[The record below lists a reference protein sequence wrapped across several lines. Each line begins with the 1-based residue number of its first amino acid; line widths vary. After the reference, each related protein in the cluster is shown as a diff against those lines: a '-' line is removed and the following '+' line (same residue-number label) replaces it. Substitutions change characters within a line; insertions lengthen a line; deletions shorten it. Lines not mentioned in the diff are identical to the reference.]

1 MLKKINN
8 AIRYTLSL
16 TKNKKEVVI
25 INNFTKE
32 VSSLVLYNIFSD
44 ESLNRIDEL
53 LYNEGQDIILDFLIK
68 LTLTLRVNENISL
81 TDIEKEVIEALT
93 ELYKDTDIGNTIN
106 VKVKDKL
113 YYLVFVIALLNVKG
127 DESWDLK
134 KYLK

>member
-127 DESWDLK
+127 DES
-134 KYLK
+134 